1 VLDCPGTQVLDRVPC
16 PGRLTL
22 FDARTG
28 RVSAGP
34 VDTPPVSHWNPTLL
48 AVSPDGRA
56 MATGHEGGVVQV
68 RDARTL
74 SLIAEPDS
82 IVTEADGVWVI
93 QVDFS
98 PDDAMLVASTGV
110 RTAVWSVRDPAA
122 PRTLARRRTGVA
134 VQFVPGGL
142 LFTSTA
148 INSEAIFGIIPS
160 GTRNVLAKS
169 LDLPQGIDECCHSY
183 MKGITRKIDVLTA
196 TVTNP
201 SDRSKVPTRAFLN
214 AAEIGFGAEVIDR
227 SKRSRIKNRMVSTI
241 TSVIATLPTYESNNC
256 EIVFDDGQEK
266 VVTKMTMGVIANGK
280 FLGGGFMAA
289 PEASFSDGLLD
300 VVILR
305 DSGSLKML
313 DKLANIKTGNYIDE
327 VDVIYKQAM
336 KVSIKSNERDI
347 TVAIDGEPIGILP
360 ATFQVNQY
368 PLNLLS

>member
-1 VLDCPGTQVLDRVPC
+1 MLSEKGEKSVPFTAS
-16 PGRLTL
+16 RIHKQNLKKKLKNVETL
-22 FDARTG
+22 L
-28 RVSAGP
+28 VI
-34 VDTPPVSHWNPTLL
+34 NPT
-48 AVSPDGRA
+48 SSSGS
-56 MATGHEGGVVQV
+56 TGKDWENLYVKME
-68 RDARTL
+68 DAFGKN
-74 SLIAEPDS
+74 A
-82 IVTEADGVWVI
+82 
-93 QVDFS
+93 Q
-98 PDDAMLVASTGV
+98 VASTKKADDGTLLTRKFLKRGV
-110 RTAVWSVRDPAA
+110 KKVIAIGGDGTINE
-122 PRTLARRRTGVA
+122 VA
-134 VQFVPGGL
+134 NGFFLTEEKQGDNKKPVYFSKNNDGGQEYKNGFPQPDIL
-142 LFTSTA
+142 RP

-227 SKRSRIKNRMVSTI
+227 SKRVRSRIKNRMVSTI

-313 DKLANIKTGNYIDE
+313 DKLANIKTGNYTDE

-336 KVSIKSNERDI
+336 KVSIKSKERDI

-368 PLNLLS
+368 PLNLLT

>member
-1 VLDCPGTQVLDRVPC
+1 MLSEKGGKSVSFTASRIHKQNLKKKLKNVE
-16 PGRLTL
+16 TL
-22 FDARTG
+22 L
-28 RVSAGP
+28 VI
-34 VDTPPVSHWNPTLL
+34 NPT
-48 AVSPDGRA
+48 SSSG
-56 MATGHEGGVVQV
+56 
-68 RDARTL
+68 
-74 SLIAEPDS
+74 
-82 IVTEADGVWVI
+82 
-93 QVDFS
+93 
-98 PDDAMLVASTGV
+98 STGKDWENLYIKMKD
-110 RTAVWSVRDPAA
+110 ALGKDPRVVFTKKANDGA
-122 PRTLARRRTGVA
+122 LLTRKFLKRGVKKVIA
-134 VQFVPGGL
+134 IGGDGTINEVANGFFL
-142 LFTSTA
+142 TEEKHSDNKKPVTFSKNNNGSREYKNGFPQTDILMP

-169 LDLPQGIDECCHSY
+169 LNLPQGISY

-227 SKRSRIKNRMVSTI
+227 SKRVRNRIKNRMVSTV

-313 DKLANIKTGNYIDE
+313 DKLANIKTGDYTDE
-327 VDVIYKQAM
+327 VDVIYKQAR

-368 PLNLLS
+368 PLN